1 MSDDLGC
8 AIISAADEQSWTQA
22 SRRSTILQPAAAGPK
37 RRSAFTFIRPRIAA
51 KRTRKRAADY
61 QGLAAAHDNEQGRGD
76 HEKEGTDRTGQRK
89 LQESGLRNA
98 SGARTCQGASDRTVA
113 RARPQPHD
121 RPAVE
126 GNGRFRH
133 MKPIAHQHHLLPQ
146 QQQQQQ
152 QQQLLDKFTGSNAGT
167 TWVISSAA
175 RRRRSRLP
183 AAGVSYEP
191 AT

>member
-98 SGARTCQGASDRTVA
+98 SGARTCQGASDRTLA
-113 RARPQPHD
+113 RARPSVSTKPTTNRARWSGATQPSGLTRSQD
-121 RPAVE
+121 SCA
-126 GNGRFRH
+126 RFATTTRALPRTAMFRIH
-133 MKPIAHQHHLLPQ
+133 QKPSLPH
-146 QQQQQQ
+146 
-152 QQQLLDKFTGSNAGT
+152 
-167 TWVISSAA
+167 
-175 RRRRSRLP
+175 
-183 AAGVSYEP
+183 
-191 AT
+191 